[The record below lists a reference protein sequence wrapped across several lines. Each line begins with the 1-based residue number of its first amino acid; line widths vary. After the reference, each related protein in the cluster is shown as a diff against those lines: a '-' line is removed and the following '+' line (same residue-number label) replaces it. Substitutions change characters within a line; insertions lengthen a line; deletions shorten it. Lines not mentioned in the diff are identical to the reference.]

1 MSALAGS
8 ASCLNFSSAWGFIK
22 RLNSSCVSV
31 SARILIACILVLG
44 SSSNVFA
51 NTVSPSGQEP
61 FGYFDFPTCIRYAFV
76 HSESLVSNKLDIQ
89 VASLDLKDAHSELM
103 PTFQL
108 ITRYYFIRTDDA
120 NNPNPSRFNVQF
132 AMTNWNPY
140 EALIKIRAKSIFVD
154 LAKLAH
160 FDKIS
165 ENVAQMAKLFYGINT
180 LQATLR
186 GQKQI
191 LAIHNNKLNFGKSKF
206 DQGNLDSVTLQ
217 SWTNSVK
224 AQQLKVKSLERELE
238 QKTTILKSFMG
249 YHPDYYLPLDTRDA
263 ANQILDGFNG
273 RWITFADVQGRN
285 IKLRM
290 AAKKEQAQSVM
301 VTGAYLQLVP
311 KPLFVFTDNKNTPNT
326 TSGVNMALGLDYI
339 IWDGFKRVRDISRQK
354 FKAQQL
360 EIDRK
365 QLSEKLYSEFKRIR
379 GEIDSSGEQS
389 SLSREQ
395 AKLADLA
402 EEKAAIMYKSGN
414 IDYGEYSDQ
423 RVKTVEAHLNAAQDL
438 QARVNE
444 LIDLATMAGGLNKYN
459 AAIRY

>member
-1 MSALAGS
+1 
-8 ASCLNFSSAWGFIK
+8 
-22 RLNSSCVSV
+22 V
-31 SARILIACILVLG
+31 
-44 SSSNVFA
+44 
-51 NTVSPSGQEP
+51 
-61 FGYFDFPTCIRYAFV
+61 RYAFV

-89 VASLDLKDAHSELM
+89 VASIDLKDAHSELM

-120 NNPNPSRFNVQF
+120 DNPNPSKFNVQF

-140 EALIKIRAKSIFVD
+140 EALIKIRAKSVFVD
-154 LAKLAH
+154 IAKLAH

-165 ENVAQMAKLFYGINT
+165 ENVASIAKLFYGINNI
-180 LQATLR
+180 QANIR

-191 LAIHNNKLNFGKSKF
+191 LAIQNNKLNFGKSKF
-206 DQGNLDSVTLQ
+206 DQGNLDSFTLQ
-217 SWTNSVK
+217 SWTNTLK
-224 AQQLKVKSLERELE
+224 AQQIKIRSLERNLD
-238 QKTTILKSFMG
+238 QKTSMLKSLMG
-249 YHPDYYLPLDTRDA
+249 YHPDYHLPLDTRDA
-263 ANQILDGFNG
+263 ANQILNGFNG
-273 RWITFADVQGRN
+273 RWLTFADIQGRN
-285 IKLRM
+285 LKLKM

-326 TSGVNMALGLDYI
+326 TSGVNMAVGLDYTL
-339 IWDGFKRVRDISRQK
+339 WDGFKRVRDISRQK

-360 EIDRK
+360 EIDRQ
-365 QLSEKLYSEFKRIR
+365 QLSEKLYGDFKRIR
-379 GEIDSSGEQS
+379 GEIDSAGEQS

-402 EEKAAIMYKSGN
+402 EEKAAVLYKSGA

-423 RVKTVEAHLNAAQDL
+423 RVKTIEAHLNAANDL
-438 QARVNE
+438 QNRVNE
-444 LIDLATMAGGLNKYN
+444 LVDLATMAGGLNKYN

>member
-1 MSALAGS
+1 MSASKKSAAIFNCFPSLRLTGGIRSNRVWPPVRMLAVFILLLGICS
-8 ASCLNFSSAWGFIK
+8 ASHA
-22 RLNSSCVSV
+22 
-31 SARILIACILVLG
+31 
-44 SSSNVFA
+44 
-51 NTVSPSGQEP
+51 TVAGQSGGDP
-61 FGYFDFPTCIRYAFV
+61 FGYFDFPTCVRYAFV

-89 VASLDLKDAHSELM
+89 VASIDLKDAHSELM

-120 NNPNPSRFNVQF
+120 DNPNPSKFNVQF

-140 EALIKIRAKSIFVD
+140 EALIKIRAKSVFVD
-154 LAKLAH
+154 IAKLAH

-165 ENVAQMAKLFYGINT
+165 ENVASIAKLFYGINNI
-180 LQATLR
+180 QANIR

-191 LAIHNNKLNFGKSKF
+191 LAIQNNKLNFGKSKF
-206 DQGNLDSVTLQ
+206 DQGNLDSFTLQ
-217 SWTNSVK
+217 SWTNTLK
-224 AQQLKVKSLERELE
+224 AQQIKIRSLERNLD
-238 QKTTILKSFMG
+238 QKTSMLKSLMG
-249 YHPDYYLPLDTRDA
+249 YHPDYHLPLDTRDA
-263 ANQILDGFNG
+263 ANQILNGFNG
-273 RWITFADVQGRN
+273 RWLTFADIQGRN
-285 IKLRM
+285 LKLKM

-326 TSGVNMALGLDYI
+326 TSGVNMAVGLDYTL
-339 IWDGFKRVRDISRQK
+339 WDGFKRVRDISRQK

-360 EIDRK
+360 EIDRQ
-365 QLSEKLYSEFKRIR
+365 QLSEKLYGDFKRIR
-379 GEIDSSGEQS
+379 GEIDSAGEQS

-402 EEKAAIMYKSGN
+402 EEKAAVLYKSGA

-423 RVKTVEAHLNAAQDL
+423 RVKTIEAHLNAANDL
-438 QARVNE
+438 QNRVNE
-444 LIDLATMAGGLNKYN
+444 LVDLATMAGGLNKYN

>member
-1 MSALAGS
+1 MSALHQS
-8 ASCLNFSSAWGFIK
+8 AINCKRSVVLGFLRPGILS
-22 RLNSSCVSV
+22 RPVSP
-31 SARILIACILVLG
+31 LLILVTLL
-44 SSSNVFA
+44 SLVFLSSNSLA
-51 NTVSPSGQEP
+51 NTGSQPNDP
-61 FGYFDFPTCIRYAFV
+61 FGYFDFPTCVRYAFV
-76 HSESLVSNKLDIQ
+76 HSESLLSNKLDIQ
-89 VASLDLKDAHSELM
+89 VASIDLKDAHSELM

-108 ITRYYFIRTDDA
+108 VTRYYFIRTDDA
-120 NNPNPSRFNVQF
+120 NNPNPSKFNVQF
-132 AMTNWNPY
+132 QMTNWNPY

-165 ENVAQMAKLFYGINT
+165 ENVAQMAKLFYSVNT
-180 LQATLR
+180 LQSTIR

-191 LAIHNNKLNFGKSKF
+191 LAIHNNKVNFGKSKF
-206 DQGNLDSVTLQ
+206 DQGNTDSFTLQ
-217 SWTNSVK
+217 SWTNSLK
-224 AQQLKVKSLERELE
+224 AQQLKVKSLERELD
-238 QKTTILKSFMG
+238 QKISLLKSLMG
-249 YHPDYYLPLDTRDA
+249 YHPDYHLPLDTRDA
-263 ANQILDGFNG
+263 ANQILNGFNG
-273 RWITFADVQGRN
+273 RWMTFADIQGRN
-285 IKLRM
+285 IKLKM

-339 IWDGFKRVRDISRQK
+339 LWDGFKRVRDISRQK

-365 QLSEKLYSEFKRIR
+365 QLSEKLYSDFKKIR
-379 GEIDSSGEQS
+379 GEIESTGEQS

-402 EEKAAIMYKSGN
+402 EEKAAILYKSGTM
-414 IDYGEYSDQ
+414 DYGEYSDQ
-423 RVKTVEAHLNAAQDL
+423 RIKTVEAHLNVASDL
-438 QARVNE
+438 QNRVFE

>member
-1 MSALAGS
+1 MSALHQS
-8 ASCLNFSSAWGFIK
+8 AINCK
-22 RLNSSCVSV
+22 RSV
-31 SARILIACILVLG
+31 VLG
-44 SSSNVFA
+44 FLRPGILSRPVSPLLLLLTLLSLVFLSSNSLA
-51 NTVSPSGQEP
+51 NTGSQSNDP
-61 FGYFDFPTCIRYAFV
+61 FGYFDFPTCVRYAFV
-76 HSESLVSNKLDIQ
+76 HSESLLSNKLDIQ
-89 VASLDLKDAHSELM
+89 VASIDLKDAHSELM

-108 ITRYYFIRTDDA
+108 VTRYYFIRTDDA
-120 NNPNPSRFNVQF
+120 NNPNPSKFNVQF
-132 AMTNWNPY
+132 QMTNWNPY

-165 ENVAQMAKLFYGINT
+165 ENVAQMAKLFYSVNT
-180 LQATLR
+180 LQSTIR

-191 LAIHNNKLNFGKSKF
+191 LAIHNNKVNFGKSKF
-206 DQGNLDSVTLQ
+206 DQGNTDSFTLQ
-217 SWTNSVK
+217 SWTNSLK
-224 AQQLKVKSLERELE
+224 AQQLKVKSLERELD
-238 QKTTILKSFMG
+238 QKISLLKSLMG
-249 YHPDYYLPLDTRDA
+249 YHPDYHLPLDTRDA
-263 ANQILDGFNG
+263 ANQILNGFNG
-273 RWITFADVQGRN
+273 RWMTFADIQGRN
-285 IKLRM
+285 IKLKM

-339 IWDGFKRVRDISRQK
+339 LWDGFKRVRDISRQK

-365 QLSEKLYSEFKRIR
+365 QLSEKLYSDFKKIR
-379 GEIDSSGEQS
+379 GEIESTGEQS

-402 EEKAAIMYKSGN
+402 EEKAAILYKSGTM
-414 IDYGEYSDQ
+414 DYGEYSDQ
-423 RVKTVEAHLNAAQDL
+423 RIKTVEAHLNVANDL
-438 QARVNE
+438 QNRVFE

>member
-1 MSALAGS
+1 MSALHQS
-8 ASCLNFSSAWGFIK
+8 AINCKRSVVLGFL
-22 RLNSSCVSV
+22 RLGILSRPVSP
-31 SARILIACILVLG
+31 LLILVTLLFLVFL
-44 SSSNVFA
+44 SSNSLA
-51 NTVSPSGQEP
+51 NTGSQSNDP
-61 FGYFDFPTCIRYAFV
+61 FGYFDFPTCVRYAFV
-76 HSESLVSNKLDIQ
+76 HSESLLSNKLDIQ
-89 VASLDLKDAHSELM
+89 VASIDLKDAHSELM

-108 ITRYYFIRTDDA
+108 VTRYYFIRTDDA
-120 NNPNPSRFNVQF
+120 NNPNPSKFNVQF
-132 AMTNWNPY
+132 QMTNWNPY

-165 ENVAQMAKLFYGINT
+165 ENVAQMAKLFYSVNT
-180 LQATLR
+180 LQSTIR

-191 LAIHNNKLNFGKSKF
+191 LAIHNNKVNFGKSKF
-206 DQGNLDSVTLQ
+206 DQGNTDSFTLQ
-217 SWTNSVK
+217 SWTNSLK
-224 AQQLKVKSLERELE
+224 AQQLKVKSLERELD
-238 QKTTILKSFMG
+238 QKISLLKSLMG
-249 YHPDYYLPLDTRDA
+249 YHPDYHLPLDTRDA
-263 ANQILDGFNG
+263 ANQILNGFNG
-273 RWITFADVQGRN
+273 RWMTFADIQGRN
-285 IKLRM
+285 IKLKM

-339 IWDGFKRVRDISRQK
+339 LWDGFKRVRDISRQK

-365 QLSEKLYSEFKRIR
+365 QLSEKLYSDFKKIR
-379 GEIDSSGEQS
+379 GEIESTGEQS

-402 EEKAAIMYKSGN
+402 EEKAAILYKSGTM
-414 IDYGEYSDQ
+414 DYGEYSDQ
-423 RVKTVEAHLNAAQDL
+423 RIKTVEAHLNVANDL
-438 QARVNE
+438 QNRVFE

>member
-1 MSALAGS
+1 MSALHQS
-8 ASCLNFSSAWGFIK
+8 AINCK
-22 RLNSSCVSV
+22 RSV
-31 SARILIACILVLG
+31 VLG
-44 SSSNVFA
+44 FLRPGILSRPVSPLLLLLTLLSLVFLSSNSLA
-51 NTVSPSGQEP
+51 NTGSQSNDP
-61 FGYFDFPTCIRYAFV
+61 FGYFDFPTCVRYAFV
-76 HSESLVSNKLDIQ
+76 HSESLLSNKLDIQ
-89 VASLDLKDAHSELM
+89 VASIDLKDAHSELM

-108 ITRYYFIRTDDA
+108 VTRYYFIRTDDA
-120 NNPNPSRFNVQF
+120 NNPNPSKFNVQF
-132 AMTNWNPY
+132 QMTNWNPY

-165 ENVAQMAKLFYGINT
+165 ENVAQMAKLFYSVNT
-180 LQATLR
+180 LQSTIR

-191 LAIHNNKLNFGKSKF
+191 LAIHNNKVNFGKSKF
-206 DQGNLDSVTLQ
+206 DQGNTDSFTLQ
-217 SWTNSVK
+217 SWTNSLK
-224 AQQLKVKSLERELE
+224 AQQLKVKSLERELD
-238 QKTTILKSFMG
+238 QKISLLKSLMG
-249 YHPDYYLPLDTRDA
+249 YHHDYHLPLDTRDA
-263 ANQILDGFNG
+263 ANQILNGFNG
-273 RWITFADVQGRN
+273 RWMTFADIQGRN
-285 IKLRM
+285 IKLKM

-339 IWDGFKRVRDISRQK
+339 LWDGFKRVRDISRQK

-365 QLSEKLYSEFKRIR
+365 QLSEKLYSDFKKIR
-379 GEIDSSGEQS
+379 GEIESTGEQS

-402 EEKAAIMYKSGN
+402 EEKAAILYKSGTM
-414 IDYGEYSDQ
+414 DYGEYSDQ
-423 RVKTVEAHLNAAQDL
+423 RIKTVEAHLNVANDL
-438 QARVNE
+438 QNRVFE